1 MAKISMVFP
10 LSSARDDL
18 LFDIIITPG
27 ALKIV
32 SNSLFWAN
40 FVKKIRGAICAPDKM
55 MAALFYAAAFF
66 FSRTSITAMTNR
78 KRFVPAPY
86 KNPGRRPRPG
96 KSYVSS

>member
-18 LFDIIITPG
+18 LFDIIITPR

-40 FVKKIRGAICAPDKM
+40 FVKKNPGRDLRPGQDDGRSVLCCGF
-55 MAALFYAAAFF
+55 L
-66 FSRTSITAMTNR
+66 FSRTSITALTSR
-78 KRFVPAPY
+78 KRFAPAPY

-96 KSYVSS
+96 

>member
-40 FVKKIRGAICAPDKM
+40 FVKK
-55 MAALFYAAAFF
+55 
-66 FSRTSITAMTNR
+66 
-78 KRFVPAPY
+78 
-86 KNPGRRPRPG
+86 NPGHDPRPG
-96 KSYVSS
+96 